1 MLNPYKVP
9 ESVFRKD
16 GKAKISILIVL
27 GFLILHLVVSG
38 LCIQFIYPPLNSY
51 LRYGSGDAAEVVR
64 DFRNYGYFVDSILS
78 LLVCIFATCS
88 VTITSMAMLLKE
100 RVVSYAI
107 VVGSLVIVIQ
117 NIFPFTLFG
126 LKVQL
131 TLVNF
136 IFLMVMWVSAFLIQK
151 FRSRMVDGE

>member
-9 ESVFRKD
+9 ESVFGKD

-64 DFRNYGYFVDSILS
+64 DYRSYGHFIDSVLS
-78 LLVCIFATCS
+78 LLVCVFVTSS
-88 VTITSMAMLLKE
+88 VTVTAMAILLKE
-100 RVVSYAI
+100 RVVSYAV

-117 NIFPFTLFG
+117 NIFPFPLFG
-126 LKVQL
+126 LKIQL

-136 IFLMVMWVSAFLIQK
+136 IFLMVMWFSALLIQK
-151 FRSRMVDGE
+151 FTSRKLDG

>member
-100 RVVSYAI
+100 RVVSYCCRKSRYSDSKYISVSI
-107 VVGSLVIVIQ
+107 VWIKGPANIGKFYFSYGDVGFSFFDTKI
-117 NIFPFTLFG
+117 
-126 LKVQL
+126 
-131 TLVNF
+131 
-136 IFLMVMWVSAFLIQK
+136 
-151 FRSRMVDGE
+151 